1 LRSTFD
7 SCGILHCIR
16 HLVHILRLC
25 TSLLVNTPLPLE
37 VPECTNQRLPEAH
50 DIARPRQY
58 LRFSSL
64 HRPSPLATQ
73 QRINNMSAA
82 SLDLARWRASEVV
95 LLDIGKSSHLHRCS
109 SPLRHHVFCGENH
122 CTQHPAPA
130 DLCDACDHPPVGLA
144 WSGQQAFRAQHTEYK
159 KEFMASGSRCLAA
172 LSRALATPAFCPRH
186 CNTPASPHVSAAH
199 PSMPATV
206 TRPSC

>member
-1 LRSTFD
+1 LHSTFD

-16 HLVHILRLC
+16 HLLHILQLC
-25 TSLLVNTPLPLE
+25 TSLLVNTPLPIE
-37 VPECTNQRLPEAH
+37 VPECTNQRLSEAH
-50 DIARPRQY
+50 HIARPRQY

-73 QRINNMSAA
+73 QTINNMSAA

-95 LLDIGKSSHLHRCS
+95 LLDIGKSSHLHCCS
-109 SPLRHHVFCGENH
+109 SPLRHHVSCGEND
-122 CTQHPAPA
+122 CTQ
-130 DLCDACDHPPVGLA
+130 PPPTFAMRCMRSSGGWPGLVWPTSIRSTA
-144 WSGQQAFRAQHTEYK
+144 YK
-159 KEFMASGSRCLAA
+159 KELMASGSRCLAA

-186 CNTPASPHVSAAH
+186 CNNPASPHVSAAH